1 VVKKVEAAATRWE
14 HLKLIGYDILGL
26 PRALEASFDL
36 SAPFRQG
43 LVAGA
48 RHPVMFAKNFK
59 PMLKAAASREGY
71 DAILEGIHT
80 RPTYERMMDAGLQI
94 TEVDS
99 LTEMEERYM
108 SRLVGKL
115 PGVSHSA
122 RAYTG
127 FLDKMRAD
135 MFDRLLP
142 EVEAAAKAEGRDA
155 DKAVKDLARYINAS
169 TGRGGLGGLEQHAVL
184 FNQLLF
190 SPRLLASRL
199 SFLNPVWYAKL
210 DPAVRK
216 EAARAF
222 LQLLGT
228 ASAVLF
234 AAHQAGAK
242 VGLDPRSSDFGK
254 IRIGNTRIDIFG
266 GFQQIVRYAAQIAS
280 GAYISSTTGK
290 KMPLSGGVGQMSRAD
305 IALRFGRSKLAPTP
319 SLVADWLYGENMIG
333 QPFSAK
339 QQAISRL
346 TPLLWQDFFD
356 LFHQSGGKT
365 LDPGTYGH
373 ALPPALSGLGLG
385 MVGMG
390 VQSYGKR
397 PVGRRHVVP
406 VGGGGG
412 GGSPFSGGG
421 GGSPF
426 SGGGGGSP
434 FG

>member
-1 VVKKVEAAATRWE
+1 LRAGRGEEAFAEAGGGFEGLHAKKRQYKGELPRLDYKGFEHFTREAGVALVNEIEESSLRAFEKTRAQEAIENALAGRLPTKSQVALLEKVFPPEVVKKVEAAATRWE

-199 SFLNPVWYAKL
+199 SFLNPV
-210 DPAVRK
+210 
-216 EAARAF
+216 
-222 LQLLGT
+222 
-228 ASAVLF
+228 
-234 AAHQAGAK
+234 
-242 VGLDPRSSDFGK
+242 
-254 IRIGNTRIDIFG
+254 
-266 GFQQIVRYAAQIAS
+266 
-280 GAYISSTTGK
+280 
-290 KMPLSGGVGQMSRAD
+290 
-305 IALRFGRSKLAPTP
+305 
-319 SLVADWLYGENMIG
+319 
-333 QPFSAK
+333 
-339 QQAISRL
+339 
-346 TPLLWQDFFD
+346 
-356 LFHQSGGKT
+356 
-365 LDPGTYGH
+365 
-373 ALPPALSGLGLG
+373 
-385 MVGMG
+385 
-390 VQSYGKR
+390 
-397 PVGRRHVVP
+397 
-406 VGGGGG
+406 
-412 GGSPFSGGG
+412 
-421 GGSPF
+421 
-426 SGGGGGSP
+426 
-434 FG
+434 